1 MKRHFLSQWFYPQ
14 LWRSLQT
21 YSFKKFSADLIAGL
35 SVGIIALPLAIAFGI
50 ASGVKPEQGLYTAII
65 AGFLISFFGGSRV
78 QVGGPTGA
86 FVIIVYG
93 IIQKYGYANLVV
105 CTFMAGIILIA
116 MGLLKMGALIKYIP
130 QPVTS
135 GFTSGIA
142 VIIAL
147 VQVKDFLGLKMGA
160 LPVDFFEKIKV
171 LIACFPT
178 THLPTL
184 GVGILSL
191 AFLFIWPRLITF
203 KIPASLLVMIVGT
216 LAIIFLKIPLETIGS
231 RFGKVPNAFPHF
243 TVPELSLAHV
253 ADLISPAFT
262 IALLAAIESLLS
274 AVVADGLIQD
284 RHDSNTELIAQGIAN
299 VTVPF
304 FGGIPATGAIARTV
318 ANIESGA
325 QSPVAGIIHAI
336 TLLFIMLV
344 AAPFAVYVP
353 LVVLSAV
360 LLKVAYNM
368 GEWEEFKR
376 LHRIPKS
383 DAAVFLTT
391 FTLTVLFDLT
401 VAVEIG
407 MILAAMLFIKKVSD
421 NTQIIQITPETEAE
435 GAHHSIHGKTI
446 PDGVIIYDIY
456 GTFFFGAAEKMEQ
469 TLQTLHQLPEILIL
483 RMHRVTVMDATALYA
498 LEVLVKKMKAAHKH
512 VILSAPHTQPYFMMA
527 QAGFIEKL
535 DSYFIANDLD
545 DALKK
550 ASHLLENPLPEKT

>member
-1 MKRHFLSQWFYPQ
+1 MKPHSLSQRFYPQ
-14 LWRSLQT
+14 LWRCLPT
-21 YSFKKFSADLIAGL
+21 YSFKKFSADLTAGL

-93 IIQKYGYANLVV
+93 IIQKYGYANLVI
-105 CTFMAGIILIA
+105 CTFMAGIILVA

-147 VQVKDFLGLKMGA
+147 VQVKDFLGLKMDA
-160 LPVDFFEKIKV
+160 LPADFFEKVKL
-171 LIACFPT
+171 LIEYLPT

-184 GVGILSL
+184 VVGVLSL

-203 KIPASLLVMIVGT
+203 KIPASLILMIGGT
-216 LAIIFLKIPLETIGS
+216 LAIILLKIPLETIGS
-231 RFGKVPNAFPHF
+231 RFGEVPNTFPRF
-243 TVPELSLAHV
+243 VVPELSFAHLT
-253 ADLISPAFT
+253 DLISPAFT

-274 AVVADGLIQD
+274 AVVADGLTQD
-284 RHDSNTELIAQGIAN
+284 RHDSNTELIAQGLAN
-299 VTVPF
+299 ITVPF

-318 ANIESGA
+318 ANIENGA
-325 QSPVAGIIHAI
+325 QSPVAGLIHAM
-336 TLLFIMLV
+336 TLLIIMLV
-344 AAPFAVYVP
+344 AAPFAAYVP
-353 LVVLSAV
+353 LVILSAV
-360 LLKVAYNM
+360 LLRVAYNM

-376 LHRIPKS
+376 LHRLPKS

-391 FTLTVLFDLT
+391 FILTVLFDLT
-401 VAVEIG
+401 IAVEIG
-407 MILAAMLFIKKVSD
+407 MVLAAMLFIKKVSD

-446 PDGVIIYDIY
+446 PEGVMIYDIY

-469 TLQTLHQLPEILIL
+469 TLQTLHQLPKILIL
-483 RMHRVTVMDATALYA
+483 RMHRVTVMDTTALYA
-498 LEVLVKKMKAAHKH
+498 LEVLVKKMKAANKH
-512 VILSAPHTQPYFMMA
+512 VILSAPHTQPYFMMS
-527 QAGFIEKL
+527 QAGFIEKMGHN
-535 DSYFIANDLD
+535 FIASDLD

-550 ASHLLENPLPEKT
+550 SEHLLREPLSESI